1 MDDER
6 SIAGTMRGPGQYLT
20 KDEAGRAGIHVPEG
34 ASGVTL
40 YGARVD
46 LETLGNQA
54 AVATHNAL
62 HWQQEAT
69 RLNTLVHALRRELE
83 AAKQTAGRTVIQSLL
98 TTLEHCEPFVRASRN
113 NFIGSRVDDTLAA
126 VAKVRAAAVAA
137 LEHIQ

>member
-1 MDDER
+1 MDD
-6 SIAGTMRGPGQYLT
+6 GQYLT

-46 LETLGNQA
+46 LETVGNQA

-69 RLNTLVHALRRELE
+69 RLNALVHALRRDLE
-83 AAKQTAGRTVIQSLL
+83 AAKQVSGRTVIQSLL
-98 TTLEHCEPFVRASRN
+98 TTLEHCEPFVRASLN
-113 NFIGSRVDDTLAA
+113 NFSSQRVHDTLAGIA
-126 VAKVRAAAVAA
+126 TVRAATVAA
-137 LEHIQ
+137 LVHIQ